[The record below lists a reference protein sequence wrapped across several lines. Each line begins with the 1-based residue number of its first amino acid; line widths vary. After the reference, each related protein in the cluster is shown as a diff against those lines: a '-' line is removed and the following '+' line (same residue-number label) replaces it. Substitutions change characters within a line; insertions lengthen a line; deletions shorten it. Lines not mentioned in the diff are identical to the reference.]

1 MTKDK
6 QTVNPLV
13 ATQFKK
19 IFKRDAVRAMVPAQ
33 NWQEAVQKAGQLLV
47 NTGSIQ
53 QSYVYAMEK
62 VIRDLGPYAVI
73 APGIV
78 LLHARPEDGV
88 NEPCFGLI
96 TLSSPVP
103 FGHSQNDPVDLVFVL
118 GATDKNSHIQAL
130 QRLAGLMSDS
140 ASLAKLR
147 ASTNDDQLFT
157 VIQSWDGNP

>member
-6 QTVNPLV
+6 QTINPLV
-13 ATQFKK
+13 SAQFKK
-19 IFKRDAVRAMVPAQ
+19 IFKRDAVRALVSTR
-33 NWQEAVQKAGQLLV
+33 NWQEAVQVAGQLLV
-47 NTGSIQ
+47 NIGSIQ
-53 QSYVYAMEK
+53 QSYVDAMEK

-88 NEPCFGLI
+88 NEPCFGLV
-96 TLSSPVP
+96 TLATPVS

-130 QRLAGLMSDS
+130 QRLAGLLSDAS
-140 ASLAKLR
+140 SLAKLR
-147 ASTNDDQLFT
+147 ASTSDDQLFT